1 MSSKTVSEVIIACEP
16 QDYTKLPPPQS
27 PKPITLV
34 SHLDY
39 F

>member
-1 MSSKTVSEVIIACEP
+1 MSSKTISEVIIAYEP

-27 PKPITLV
+27 PKAVTLV
-34 SHLDY
+34 SYLDY